1 MVDYSADMKKIAEM
15 IRGVT
20 KRVAAFGLAVI
31 AEKWEYYEQYLLDR
45 IMGAK
50 KFRMP
55 G

>member
-20 KRVAAFGLAVI
+20 KRVVAFGLSVI
-31 AEKWEYYEQYLLDR
+31 AEKWESYDEYLLDR